1 MRIVIVLMIVV
12 VLLGQLGEAR
22 RRTRMGGRRG
32 MDTGITK
39 GLASMYKSMT
49 DDDEE
54 EEDLLVSGKDI
65 KADVKNY
72 RLHTNMLSDS
82 MSIIIIVTLSVLS
95 VGVILYCL
103 FFKAKNMETDFDYAR
118 IRELRAERDRSLKLV
133 KAIAEHGVHPD
144 RANGNIY
151 RIRL

>member
-1 MRIVIVLMIVV
+1 
-12 VLLGQLGEAR
+12 
-22 RRTRMGGRRG
+22 MGGRRG

-82 MSIIIIVTLSVLS
+82 MSII
-95 VGVILYCL
+95 
-103 FFKAKNMETDFDYAR
+103 M
-118 IRELRAERDRSLKLV
+118 KLV